1 MRPYAPVILL
11 LLCSAFGPGPA
22 VKPSKL
28 RTVVRVEYGRTT
40 PAWERFVQT
49 GRWEATWDVA
59 TRVPSRIWG
68 SGMPA
73 PGAMSDPAKAAAFA
87 RAVLREHIAL
97 LAPGASADDFVLVS
111 NHTDGD
117 IRSVGFVQMH
127 GGRRVVGGQV
137 SFRFKADRL
146 FVIGS
151 EALPDVKVALPRA
164 RLART
169 ALHTR
174 ATTLLRA
181 EFALPDAPVTQP
193 GAEVIVPLVG
203 DAGVLG
209 YRIGAP
215 VTIDGGAD
223 GKYLAYVDP
232 ATAEL
237 IDASQLNQ
245 YATGTVLYRGVDRHP
260 LRGRVNRPAP
270 RAHVTVAGA
279 AQTTSTDGSVSW
291 APDSP
296 QPLATDV
303 KGDLVEVVNK
313 GPSGE
318 RATAQLSIAP
328 NGQTVW
334 DATADGE
341 ADAQVVTYLAVNRVK
356 EYVRANIDAQMKGL
370 DDPIKANVN
379 IGKSCNAFFDGQTIN
394 FFSASQSCQNTGLLD
409 DVIFHEY
416 GHVVHSAE
424 IIEGVGRHDGAM
436 GEGAADFL
444 AAEIVDDPAMGR
456 GFFYTE
462 EPLRQLDPEG
472 AEFRWPDHLGEIHGT
487 GRIYGGA
494 FWDLRKALIADL
506 GASAGSAL
514 VNKLFVATLRRA
526 TSIPTSF
533 VEALA
538 ADDNDGNL
546 DNGTPNECAIRDA
559 FGRHGLRFASGA
571 VDAPATLVT
580 TAATT
585 DVRFQLS
592 GLSTR
597 CNSDAIDRVLLIWLP
612 GVSRAPSAG
621 TAILTASG
629 PGLYT
634 ATLPLPQDDFILY
647 SVRVVFADGST
658 LTLADN
664 LADRYYQL
672 YQGETVPLYCES
684 FDEDPFARGWATA
697 TSDGSPS
704 PWKWIDGRLEQEGIY
719 AKESASSVRLPPIDI
734 GQWSDVHLQYRRK
747 LEVEDSQ
754 FDRARITVDGVQ
766 AWVNATA
773 NRGDSSSLH
782 HIDREWRFHDVRL
795 SGIVPGLRYDIGFDL
810 SADAGLE
817 FEGWAI
823 DDLCVVANPNSICGD
838 GVVSLTEG
846 CDDGD
851 KNGNRPN
858 ACRTWCAKA
867 KCGDRI
873 VDDMEACDDGPAGS
887 QECTPMCQSLV
898 DEAGCCSASSKPV
911 HLWLLVG
918 FLLLR
923 RRRRCS
929 R

>member
-1 MRPYAPVILL
+1 MRLYGPVLL
-11 LLCSAFGPGPA
+11 WLLCSAFVPGPTA
-22 VKPSKL
+22 KPSKL
-28 RTVVRVEYGRTT
+28 RTVARVEHGRTS
-40 PAWERFVQT
+40 PAWERFAQS
-49 GRWEATWDVA
+49 GRWEAAWDVA
-59 TRVPSRIWG
+59 TGVPSRIWG
-68 SGMPA
+68 AGIAA
-73 PGAMSDPAKAAAFA
+73 PGTMSDPAAAAAFA
-87 RAVLREHIAL
+87 RAMLREHVAL

-151 EALPDVKVALPRA
+151 EALPNVAAAAPRS
-164 RLART
+164 RLAPT
-169 ALHTR
+169 ALHAR
-174 ATTLLRA
+174 ATTVLRG
-181 EFALPDAPVTQP
+181 ELGLPAAPVSAP

-209 YRIGAP
+209 YRIATP
-215 VTIDGGAD
+215 LVIDGGAD

-237 IDASQLNQ
+237 VHAEQQNL
-245 YATGTVLYRGVDRHP
+245 YATGKLLYRGVDRHP
-260 LRGRVNRPAP
+260 LRGRVDRPAG
-270 RAHVTVAGA
+270 RAHVTVGGTPQKTA
-279 AQTTSTDGSVSW
+279 ADGTVTW
-291 APDSP
+291 TPDTP
-296 QPLATDV
+296 QPLVTDV
-303 KGDLVEVVNK
+303 IGDLVEIVNK
-313 GPSGE
+313 GPSGT

-334 DATADGE
+334 DATANGE
-341 ADAQVVTYLAVNRVK
+341 HDAQVVTFLAVNRVK
-356 EYVRANIDAQMKGL
+356 EYIRAHIDPQMKGL
-370 DDPIKANVN
+370 DEPIKANIN

-409 DVIFHEY
+409 DVVFHEF
-416 GHVVHSAE
+416 GHVLHSAE

-444 AAEIVDDPAMGR
+444 AAQIVDDPAMGR

-472 AEFRWPDHLGEIHGT
+472 MEFRWPEHIGEIHGT

-494 FWDLRKALIADL
+494 FWDLRTALIAQL
-506 GASAGSAL
+506 GETAGNAL
-514 VNKLFVATLRRA
+514 VNKLFVASLRRA
-526 TSIPTSF
+526 VSIPTAY
-533 VEALA
+533 VEVLA

-546 DNGTPNECAIRDA
+546 DNGTPNECAIRAA
-559 FGRHGLRFASGA
+559 FGRHGLRFASGH
-571 VDAPATLVT
+571 VEAPSTLVT
-580 TAATT
+580 AAPTV
-585 DVRFQLS
+585 DVRFQLT

-597 CNSDAIDRVLLIWLP
+597 CSADAIDRVLLIWLP
-612 GVSRAPSAG
+612 GVTRVPAAG
-621 TAILTASG
+621 TALLTATG
-629 PGLYT
+629 PATYT
-634 ATLPLPQDDFILY
+634 GTLPLPADDFILY
-647 SVRVVFADGST
+647 SVRVQFADGST

-672 YQGETVPLYCES
+672 YQGETVPLYCDS
-684 FDEDPFARGWATA
+684 FDDDPFARGWTTS

-704 PWKWIDGRLEQEGIY
+704 PWTWTDGRLEQAGIY
-719 AKESASSVRLPPIDI
+719 AKEIKTSVRMPPVDI

-754 FDRARITVDGVQ
+754 FDKARITVDGAQ
-766 AWVNATA
+766 AWINATA

-795 SGIVPGLRYDIGFDL
+795 SGVAPGTRYDIGFEL
-810 SADAGLE
+810 QADAGLE

-838 GVVSLTEG
+838 GEVSATEA

-851 KNGNRPN
+851 ANGNRPN
-858 ACRTWCAKA
+858 ACRTWCAKP

-873 VDDMEACDDGPAGS
+873 VDDMEACDDGPTGS
-887 QECTPMCQSLV
+887 EDCTPMCQSLV
-898 DEAGCCSASSKPV
+898 EVGCCSAGDRPV